1 MHGRQGVGTAMNK
14 KWLLASSIFILV
26 ALTIGTSAFAERLS
40 EYEGTIGS
48 AKVKVTIVSQATT
61 LIGGLPPGPIKGEYF
76 YVSYLKDIPIE
87 GEIGTDRSITIY
99 ELGENNKKT
108 AVIKGQFPETDP
120 QHHFASKSKL
130 ESEVITGTWS
140 RPDGSATLPVYLC
153 SIADTFTD
161 MDHRYIN
168 AGVQDD
174 KALESKVRAF
184 RSAVIAGD
192 KKSVST
198 MINYPI
204 TITLDGKHRDLA
216 NAAELL
222 KTYDLI
228 FSTKFI
234 KAIKDAVPHNMFVRY
249 DGVMLGNGEAWF
261 DADGKVKA
269 LNN

>member
-1 MHGRQGVGTAMNK
+1 
-14 KWLLASSIFILV
+14 
-26 ALTIGTSAFAERLS
+26 
-40 EYEGTIGS
+40 
-48 AKVKVTIVSQATT
+48 
-61 LIGGLPPGPIKGEYF
+61 
-76 YVSYLKDIPIE
+76 
-87 GEIGTDRSITIY
+87 
-99 ELGENNKKT
+99 
-108 AVIKGQFPETDP
+108 
-120 QHHFASKSKL
+120 
-130 ESEVITGTWS
+130 
-140 RPDGSATLPVYLC
+140 
-153 SIADTFTD
+153 